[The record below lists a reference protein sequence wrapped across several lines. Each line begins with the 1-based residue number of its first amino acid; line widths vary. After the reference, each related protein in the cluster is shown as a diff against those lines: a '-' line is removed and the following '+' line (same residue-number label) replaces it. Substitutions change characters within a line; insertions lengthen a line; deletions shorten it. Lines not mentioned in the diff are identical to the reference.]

1 MIAGWAAD
9 FRGWVDGLAGMG
21 NSLSPRKREL
31 LLSFSPATAGMSVV
45 EFCRLQGVSTTTFY
59 RLRERAAVEGVD
71 AALVPRSR
79 APLNP
84 ARVYDGLL
92 DDVIIAIHQQLEDE
106 GKDAGPWSVWWR
118 MEWDNY
124 KTVPSRSTIA
134 RRMRA
139 LGLSKPSPRKRPKS
153 SWKRFVRGCRNELW
167 QLDGISSEGKFDL
180 SSGEFTIYQIVD
192 DCTRYMVG
200 LRACPGGET
209 TEFAQHVL
217 AEAFRGHGRPSALL
231 TDNGAAFNTHRRN
244 RVSDTEKWLAAQGIR
259 PISGRVDHPQTQGKV
274 ERSHQGVM
282 TWLKVRTFAT
292 LDELNGHLDDYVE
305 YYNNERQHLGLGPG
319 TTPAIASVVAPLAG
333 PLPGPIPIDQLY
345 GQPVNLPAPA
355 DPVTAYTTIAPDG
368 RLGWRS
374 RTINFGGHWGN
385 IDIVIVSTRTLVTI
399 YHADTGDL
407 IVRIPWPQPQRTKHT
422 VIGLRKPPFS
432 IPLIPPYPKI

>member
-1 MIAGWAAD
+1 MSPSSPCPASSRSAARSCSAWRCSGNRPRARPPRPSRTERLTPPSLQAYMTLTSVPVLAHVCDVSAHRGRLSVKTSVTVHGRVIAGWAAD

-45 EFCRLQGVSTTTFY
+45 DFCRLQGVSTTTFY
-59 RLRERAAVEGVD
+59 RLRERAAAEGVD

-153 SWKRFVRGCRNELW
+153 SWKRFVRGC
-167 QLDGISSEGKFDL
+167 
-180 SSGEFTIYQIVD
+180 
-192 DCTRYMVG
+192 C
-200 LRACPGGET
+200 
-209 TEFAQHVL
+209 
-217 AEAFRGHGRPSALL
+217 
-231 TDNGAAFNTHRRN
+231 
-244 RVSDTEKWLAAQGIR
+244 
-259 PISGRVDHPQTQGKV
+259 
-274 ERSHQGVM
+274 
-282 TWLKVRTFAT
+282 
-292 LDELNGHLDDYVE
+292 
-305 YYNNERQHLGLGPG
+305 
-319 TTPAIASVVAPLAG
+319 
-333 PLPGPIPIDQLY
+333 
-345 GQPVNLPAPA
+345 
-355 DPVTAYTTIAPDG
+355 
-368 RLGWRS
+368 
-374 RTINFGGHWGN
+374 
-385 IDIVIVSTRTLVTI
+385 
-399 YHADTGDL
+399 
-407 IVRIPWPQPQRTKHT
+407 
-422 VIGLRKPPFS
+422 
-432 IPLIPPYPKI
+432 